1 MSSFTNVRIQNK
13 RDTAARWENNNP
25 VLLNGELIIV
35 DTNAGDIRFKIGNG
49 SKTYTQLPFQDE
61 GLYSVLSG
69 KQDELVYDS
78 VPTEGS
84 SNIVNS
90 GDLFNYMNLMFGDID
105 CGFFTDTTT
114 DLAAIDCGTF

>member
-13 RDTAARWENNNP
+13 RDTSARWETNNP

-35 DTNAGDIRFKIGNG
+35 DTNAGDTRFKIGNG

-69 KQDELVYDS
+69 KSDKDHTHVASE
-78 VPTEGS
+78 
-84 SNIVNS
+84 I
-90 GDLFNYMNLMFGDID
+90 
-105 CGFFTDTTT
+105 T
-114 DLAAIDCGTF
+114 DLGTTIADAVGYPVRFISWTADDMGG

>member
-13 RDTAARWENNNP
+13 RDTAARWETNNP

-69 KQDELVYDS
+69 KQDKLVYDS
-78 VPTEGS
+78 VPTKGS

-90 GDLFNYMNLMFGDID
+90 GNLFNYMNSMLGDID
-105 CGFFTDTTT
+105 CG
-114 DLAAIDCGTF
+114 TF

>member
-13 RDTAARWENNNP
+13 RDTAANWETNNP

-35 DTNAGDIRFKIGNG
+35 DTNAGDTRFKIGNG
-49 SKTYTQLPFQDE
+49 SKTYTQLPLQDE

-69 KQDELVYDS
+69 KQDRLVYDS

>member
-78 VPTEGS
+78 VPMEGS
-84 SNIVNS
+84 TNAVTS
-90 GDLFNYMNLMFGDID
+90 GSIYDYINLMLGDID
-105 CGFFTDTTT
+105 
-114 DLAAIDCGTF
+114 

>member
-1 MSSFTNVRIQNK
+1 MSSFTKVRIQNK
-13 RDTAARWENNNP
+13 RDTSANWETNNP

-61 GLYSVLSG
+61 ELYSVLNG
-69 KQDELVYDS
+69 KQDKLVYDS
-78 VPTEGS
+78 VPMEGS
-84 SNIVNS
+84 MNAVTS
-90 GDLFNYMNLMFGDID
+90 GSVYDYMNLMLGDID

-114 DLAAIDCGTF
+114 DFAAIDCGTF

>member
-1 MSSFTNVRIQNK
+1 MSSFTKVRIQNK
-13 RDTAARWENNNP
+13 RDTSANWETNNP

-61 GLYSVLSG
+61 GLYSVLNG
-69 KQDELVYDS
+69 KQDRLVYDS

>member
-69 KQDELVYDS
+69 KQDKLVYDS
-78 VPTEGS
+78 VPMEGS
-84 SNIVNS
+84 K
-90 GDLFNYMNLMFGDID
+90 YEARPRE
-105 CGFFTDTTT
+105 TRHTTENK
-114 DLAAIDCGTF
+114 GG